1 MLTMR
6 VLRLSVLVGVL
17 CGLSAVGCLRAQA
30 GAAGGTQ
37 RPNLLA
43 NPGFEAGEEG
53 WERRTPDSA
62 DRALSVTPEATRSG
76 EAGARI
82 VNHAKTDSRW
92 RQGSGRTLAAEP
104 GAVMRLSGWIRTDLG
119 PDGYAALRLY
129 AMDEEGEI
137 TAQPTSRP
145 VVGKTD
151 WTRSNVSLTVPANAK
166 YLMAYLELVGAVGT
180 ADYDDLELVLLR
192 APRVRKAAADLA
204 LLTDAPD
211 DDAAVLSLRALYT
224 TMTTKRPGETV
235 DKATY
240 RGLIALERGTAPQ
253 LDMAKV
259 ETFVA
264 AGGLAVV
271 DLPLYA
277 RLRGLTVKELT
288 PAPEQA
294 VLRIAAEHSVTRGF
308 KLGDTIPWYAGAP
321 DKPVQRSVQGKITG
335 QTLCEAADGSALVV
349 YEKIGT
355 GALLATELSGL
366 TEPVWN
372 QPGSFNKYLF
382 AGNLLG
388 NSVRYGRH
396 FAQRM
401 PYAQFVEM
409 MRKLT
414 ESHKEARLRDEG
426 PSSGEQRMYTLSLGD
441 EGKPA
446 IFIYA
451 AAHGSEWESAY
462 GLLALA
468 ERLLEHPEEKLFD
481 FERYQLVLMPMVN
494 PWGYDNP
501 GRHNANKV
509 DLNRNGDVRWQE
521 YAGRPGKDGVY
532 GPGCYDWKG
541 TGPYSEPEAQA
552 WKRVLDRVNPRAVL
566 DFHGN
571 AGGRGNN
578 RLIFIPSTG
587 LPENEDRVHDM
598 AQRFDEAMADRY
610 VLREADRPGVQQ
622 YAMETISWEQV
633 RPTLITSACPNRL
646 GFVVEVP
653 AGYRS
658 TYGLVFQTDLVIET
672 CLAFFR
678 AFE

>member
-1 MLTMR
+1 MLTIKMLR
-6 VLRLSVLVGVL
+6 VGALVCAL
-17 CGLSAVGCLRAQA
+17 CLSAGAGLWAQA
-30 GAAGGTQ
+30 E

-62 DRALSVTPEATRSG
+62 ERTLSITPEALRSG
-76 EAGARI
+76 KAGARI
-82 VNHAKTDSRW
+82 VNHTRTDSRW
-92 RQGSGRTLAAEP
+92 RQGSTRTLAAEP
-104 GAVMRLSGWIRTDLG
+104 GSVMRLSGWIRTDLG

-129 AMDEEGEI
+129 AMDEKGEI

-145 VVGKTD
+145 VVGKSD
-151 WTRSNVSLTVPANAK
+151 WTRSNVSLTVPANTK
-166 YLMAYLELVGAVGT
+166 YLMAYLELPGAIGA
-180 ADYDDLELVLLR
+180 ADFDDLELVVVR
-192 APRVRKAAADLA
+192 APRVRKATADLA
-204 LLTDAPD
+204 LVTDAPD
-211 DDAAVLSLRALYT
+211 NDMTVSSLRTLYPALAV
-224 TMTTKRPGETV
+224 KQPGEPV
-235 DKATY
+235 DKGAY
-240 RGLIALERGTAPQ
+240 RGLIALERGTTPCI
-253 LDMAKV
+253 DMAKV
-259 ETFVA
+259 EAFAA
-264 AGGLAVV
+264 AGGLAVA
-271 DLPLYA
+271 DLSLYA
-277 RLRGLTVKELT
+277 RLRGLTVKEQSL
-288 PAPEQA
+288 APEQA

-308 KLGDTIPWYAGAP
+308 KRGDTIPWYAGER
-321 DKPVQRSVQGKITG
+321 DKTVQRSLQGKITG
-335 QTLCEAADGSALVV
+335 QVLCEAADGSALVV
-349 YEKIGT
+349 YEKMGT
-355 GALLATELSGL
+355 GALLATDLSGL
-366 TEPVWN
+366 PEPVWN

-401 PYAQFVEM
+401 PYAEFVEM
-409 MRKLT
+409 MRKLA

-426 PSSGEQRMYTLSLGD
+426 PSSGDQRMYTLSLGD

-446 IFIYA
+446 IFIYG

-468 ERLLEHPEEKLFD
+468 ERLLERPEEKLFD
-481 FERYQLVLMPMVN
+481 FGRYQLVMMPLVN

-501 GRHNANKV
+501 ARHNANKV

-521 YAGRPGKDGVY
+521 YAGTPNKDGVY

-541 TGPYSEPEAQA
+541 TAPYSEPETQA

-571 AGGRGNN
+571 AGGAGNN

-587 LPENEDRVHDM
+587 QPGNEDRVHDM

-610 VLREADRPGVQQ
+610 VLREANRPGVQQ

-646 GFVVEVP
+646 GLIVEVP

-678 AFE
+678 AYE